1 MKSEHKTKN
10 KTRRKK
16 NATQKNGVPR
26 FFRETPFDLALF
38 NYINLSAVV
47 FSCKIFVKFC
57 SLSKLQVPLYPSTS
71 QKSRIIEKRLTDF
84 ENHFSIS
91 TIYRK
96 NSIAA
101 YEMDFAVSVAGRLT
115 KSHQITHND
124 RYVLPQH
131 Q

>member
-57 SLSKLQVPLYPSTS
+57 SLSKLQVVFDIAEDISKLGYANTLYMNLNVSKLKALGWNPTVNM
-71 QKSRIIEKRLTDF
+71 KHMF
-84 ENHFSIS
+84 
-91 TIYRK
+91 K
-96 NSIAA
+96 NMIDA
-101 YEMDFAVSVAGRLT
+101 L
-115 KSHQITHND
+115 
-124 RYVLPQH
+124 
-131 Q
+131 

>member
-57 SLSKLQVPLYPSTS
+57 SLSKLQVMVVNCPIEDFSPL
-71 QKSRIIEKRLTDF
+71 DHV
-84 ENHFSIS
+84 ENVEPCTRGGTVH
-91 TIYRK
+91 
-96 NSIAA
+96 
-101 YEMDFAVSVAGRLT
+101 E
-115 KSHQITHND
+115 
-124 RYVLPQH
+124 
-131 Q
+131 